1 MARSPLEKQLL
12 GQANFLFPLSSIKKH
27 MWQKDKKDSSI
38 INLALLLALATTPMT
53 ANLTLL
59 EPSLAQSA
67 ADVPS
72 FPLPSAVPS
81 DTVVRIDGSSSMVT
95 INQTMKEKF
104 EQQFAGTRVEVT
116 ANGTEAALKALQ
128 EGTIDIAA
136 IGRGLTPQEKAQGLE
151 QVRLRREKIAIV
163 VGADN
168 PFKGS
173 LTNRQFARIFR
184 GQITN
189 WSQLGGRPGKIRFID
204 RPATNESREAF
215 RSYPAFRRAKFATG
229 ANAIQL
235 TEDNTAEVVRQL
247 GKDGI
252 GYVLA
257 NQVSKL
263 KGVRILRIHNT
274 LPQDARY
281 PFSQPFVYVYKKN
294 SSPNVSSFLGFATN
308 SPGKQAVQAAM
319 TAEAEAIRAS
329 LAQAESPAP
338 TTAATVPFTATTTP
352 NNVTSSPTT
361 EQTPAA
367 IASPTTITE
376 TPTTVTDANTLVDSN
391 QIEQNQT
398 ALWWLVLPFLGLG
411 GLLLWLLR
419 RKPKNQTKEAV
430 ATSEPTPALE
440 ETRSPQMAGVGSA
453 SNGNTQIGDSSL
465 LQKVSKISSH
475 QNQVENL
482 THNHGNAV
490 AGATLLSSKD
500 SQIVER
506 DRTFTEVDETTIKST
521 PPATPSFT
529 ETTGFDL
536 EAPVTVVR
544 NSYTALP
551 EPLYAPSQEI
561 PPTIA
566 TENTSREQLS
576 NKGTQTESQRTSVNN
591 DVEVVK
597 DEYPPLPDVWE
608 DISEEK
614 ILSTQV
620 ITTYAEPPEV
630 PQISSDAQ
638 ITSQQSQEVD
648 ATPPTVAEIPET
660 PDTAFVAEQSNN
672 SGVSLQ
678 DLEPS
683 VTVDSSAYRPLP
695 DVWEETPNTTPV
707 TEEQPDVST
716 MNTSAPELPDL
727 GDDELSMQA
736 QAAEDTILQQ
746 VSSPSSNVLED
757 ISQPDNNSETD
768 PTIGPWATIY
778 GIHDNENLNTHLQ
791 SSSSNENAQSQY
803 LNVENSII
811 LVPRTPKWAYVSWQV
826 ADTAKEMLRQGGG
839 SQFALRLYDV
849 TDIDLSYQTPVL
861 VQQYE
866 CEETINDRYVAI
878 PASDR
883 NYMAELGYVTDDSRW
898 LLLARSAIIRV
909 FSRPEK
915 DFWFIADA
923 ELIIHG
929 ATEPGSSV
937 NVGGHPIKLKPDGT
951 FHLRIPF
958 TDSLI
963 EYVMNATAADS
974 EQTKSI
980 RVKFFQETPIGNSE
994 Y

>member
-1 MARSPLEKQLL
+1 
-12 GQANFLFPLSSIKKH
+12 

-72 FPLPSAVPS
+72 FSLPSAVPS

-136 IGRGLTPQEKAQGLE
+136 IGRGLTPEEKAQGLE
-151 QVRLRREKIAIV
+151 QVRLRREKIAII

-189 WSQLGGRPGKIRFID
+189 WSQLGRRPGKIRFID
-204 RPATNESREAF
+204 RPATNESRDAF

-229 ANAIQL
+229 ANATQL

-319 TAEAEAIRAS
+319 AAEAEAIRAS
-329 LAQAESPAP
+329 LSQAESP
-338 TTAATVPFTATTTP
+338 TPFTVTATP
-352 NNVTSSPTT
+352 NSVTSSPTT
-361 EQTPAA
+361 EEAPTA

-376 TPTTVTDANTLVDSN
+376 TPATVTDANTPVEGN

-398 ALWWLVLPFLGLG
+398 ALWWMVLPFLGLG

-419 RKPKNQTKEAV
+419 RKPKNKTKETV

-453 SNGNTQIGDSSL
+453 SNGTTQIGDSNL
-465 LQKVSKISSH
+465 LQKVSKVSSH

-482 THNHGNAV
+482 THNHGNSVA

-500 SQIVER
+500 SQIVDR

-521 PPATPSFT
+521 PPVTPSFT
-529 ETTGFDL
+529 DTTGFDL

-544 NSYTALP
+544 NSYTVLP
-551 EPLYAPSQEI
+551 DPLYAHSQEI
-561 PPTIA
+561 PPTTP
-566 TENTSREQLS
+566 TETASGEKPSEQ
-576 NKGTQTESQRTSVNN
+576 GTEAEWQRTSVHNH

-614 ILSTQV
+614 ILSKQV

-630 PQISSDAQ
+630 PQISLDAQ
-638 ITSQQSQEVD
+638 IPSQEVD
-648 ATPPTVAEIPET
+648 ATPPTVAKIPET
-660 PDTAFVAEQSNN
+660 ADTAFVTEQSNT

-678 DLEPS
+678 DLEAP
-683 VTVDSSAYRPLP
+683 VTLDSTAYPPLP
-695 DVWEETPNTTPV
+695 DVWEETPAPTAI
-707 TEEQPDVST
+707 TEEQSNVSA
-716 MNTSAPELPDL
+716 MNTSAPEIPDL
-727 GDDELSMQA
+727 GEDELSMQA
-736 QAAEDTILQQ
+736 QAGEDTVLQQ

-757 ISQPDNNSETD
+757 ITQPDINSETD

-778 GIHDNENLNTHLQ
+778 GIHDHENLNADLQ
-791 SSSSNENAQSQY
+791 TSSTSENAQSQY
-803 LNVENSII
+803 LNIENSIV

-826 ADTAKEMLRQGGG
+826 ADTAKQMLRQGGG
-839 SQFALRLYDV
+839 SQFALKLYDV
-849 TDIDLSYQTPVL
+849 TDIDLSYQAPVL

-866 CEETINDRYVAI
+866 CEETICDRYVAI

-883 NYMAELGYVTDDSRW
+883 NYMVELGYMTDDSRW
-898 LLLARSAIIRV
+898 LLLARSGIIRV
-909 FSRPEK
+909 FNRPEK

-937 NVGGHPIKLKPDGT
+937 NIGGHPIKLKPDGT

-974 EQTKSI
+974 EKTKSI
-980 RVKFFQETPIGNSE
+980 RVKFFQETPIGDSE